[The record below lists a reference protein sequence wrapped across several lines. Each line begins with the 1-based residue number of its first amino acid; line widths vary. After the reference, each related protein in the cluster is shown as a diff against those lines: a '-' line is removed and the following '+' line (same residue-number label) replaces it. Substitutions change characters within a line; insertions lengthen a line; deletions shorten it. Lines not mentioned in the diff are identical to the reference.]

1 MMVALV
7 VRGAKAPPRGI
18 RFHFIS
24 SVSMK
29 YFTANIFMP
38 LVCVLCLAL
47 PLWSCVW
54 CLPLPCGLVC
64 GFWLYRCGLVC
75 GVWHYHFSLM
85 CFEDVIVEIRW
96 GCSHCTEQV
105 MQMYYT
111 VICKPLVICT
121 EGDWKGGGNVFLKC
135 EMIPVENCFLSCT
148 LIITI

>member
-1 MMVALV
+1 M
-7 VRGAKAPPRGI
+7 RGAKTSPRGI

-121 EGDWKGGGNVFLKC
+121 EGDWRGKRFLEMRDDSGRKGVSFVHAYYNNINCGLLK
-135 EMIPVENCFLSCT
+135 
-148 LIITI
+148 